1 MIWGCSDMKEQN
13 RPSPLGKV
21 AAKRTDEVGKVRR
34 RKRKLRIF
42 SPIYLTLVLIILY
55 LPILMVVIYSFNA
68 GRSIGAWQG
77 FSINWYTRLFGNA
90 LMGDALKNSLIL
102 AGLSAG
108 FAGVIGTLG
117 AIGLAHGH
125 IRGGN
130 FIESLATLP
139 MMIPELVLG
148 MAYLAVFTAVGF
160 KLGMT
165 ALVLTHTTFCVPYVF
180 INVKSR
186 LVGMDPAIEEA
197 ARDLGASPMRVLR
210 DITLPLIMPAVVSGM
225 MLAVAMSIDDVVISF
240 FVTSAETTTLPLKV
254 YTGLRSGGTPEINA
268 LSTLMLGAI
277 FVIVGL
283 SQLLSARSDKK
294 LYASK

>member
-1 MIWGCSDMKEQN
+1 MAHK
-13 RPSPLGKV
+13 
-21 AAKRTDEVGKVRR
+21 R
-34 RKRKLRIF
+34 RKKRKIF

-55 LPILMVVIYSFNA
+55 LPILMVIIYSFNS
-68 GRSIGAWQG
+68 GRTIASWQG
-77 FSINWYTRLFGNA
+77 FTTNWYTRLMNNA

-102 AGLSAG
+102 AGISAG

-125 IRGGN
+125 MKGGN
-130 FIESLATLP
+130 AIESLATLP

-148 MAYLAVFTAVGF
+148 MAYLALFTAVGF

-165 ALVLTHTTFCVPYVF
+165 ALVLTHTAFCVPYVF

-186 LVGMDPAIEEA
+186 LIGMDPAIEEA
-197 ARDLGASPMRVLR
+197 ARDLGASPVRVLF
-210 DITLPLIMPAVVSGM
+210 DVTLPLIMPAVLSGM

-268 LSTLMLGAI
+268 LSTLMLGVI

-283 SQLLSARSDKK
+283 SQLLRARSDKK

>member
-1 MIWGCSDMKEQN
+1 MAGSKTINKRMK
-13 RPSPLGKV
+13 K
-21 AAKRTDEVGKVRR
+21 R
-34 RKRKLRIF
+34 RKIF

-55 LPILMVVIYSFNA
+55 LPILMVIIYSFNS
-68 GRSIGAWQG
+68 GRTIGAWQG
-77 FSINWYTRLFGNA
+77 FTTSWYTRLFNNA
-90 LMGDALKNSLIL
+90 LMADALKNSLVL

-125 IRGGN
+125 MRGGN
-130 FIESLATLP
+130 LIESMATLP

-148 MAYLAVFTAVGF
+148 MADLAVFTAVGF

-225 MLAVAMSIDDVVISF
+225 LLAVAMSIDDVVISF

-268 LSTLMLGAI
+268 LSTLMLAAI
-277 FVIVGL
+277 FVFVGL
-283 SQLLSARSDKK
+283 SQLLRARSDKK

>member
-1 MIWGCSDMKEQN
+1 M
-13 RPSPLGKV
+13 GKV
-21 AAKRTDEVGKVRR
+21 DAKRTDEVSKVRR
-34 RKRKLRIF
+34 RKKKHRIF
-42 SPIYLTLVLIILY
+42 SPIYLTFVLIILY
-55 LPILMVVIYSFNA
+55 LPILMVVIYSFNS
-68 GRSIGAWQG
+68 GRTIGAWQG
-77 FSINWYTRLFGNA
+77 FTTNWYTRLFNNA
-90 LMGDALKNSLIL
+90 LMADALKNSLIL

-283 SQLLSARSDKK
+283 SQLLRARSDKK
-294 LYASK
+294 LYSSK

>member
-1 MIWGCSDMKEQN
+1 M
-13 RPSPLGKV
+13 
-21 AAKRTDEVGKVRR
+21 AAQRTDAGCKVVRR
-34 RKRKLRIF
+34 KKKHKIF

-55 LPILMVVIYSFNA
+55 LPILMVVIYSFNS
-68 GRSIGAWQG
+68 GRTIGAWQG
-77 FSINWYTRLFGNA
+77 FTTSWYARLFNNA
-90 LMGDALKNSLIL
+90 LMADALWNSLIL

-210 DITLPLIMPAVVSGM
+210 DITLPLIMPAVISGM
-225 MLAVAMSIDDVVISF
+225 MLAAAMSLDDVVISF
-240 FVTSAETTTLPLKV
+240 FVTSAETTTLPLKI
-254 YTGLRSGGTPEINA
+254 YTGLKSGGTPEINA

-277 FVIVGL
+277 FLCVAL
-283 SQLLSARSDKK
+283 SQLLSARSERK
-294 LYASK
+294 LHSAR

>member
-1 MIWGCSDMKEQN
+1 M
-13 RPSPLGKV
+13 
-21 AAKRTDEVGKVRR
+21 AKR
-34 RKRKLRIF
+34 RKKRDLGRIA
-42 SPIYLTLVLIILY
+42 SPVYLTLVLIVLY
-55 LPILMVVIYSFNA
+55 LPILMVVIYSFNS
-68 GRSIGAWQG
+68 GRSISAWQG
-77 FSINWYTRLFGNA
+77 FTTNWYTRLFNNA
-90 LMGDALKNSLIL
+90 LMGDALRNSLVL
-102 AGLSAG
+102 AFLSAG

-125 IRGGN
+125 LRGGG

-160 KLGMT
+160 KLGMG

-186 LVGMDPAIEEA
+186 LIGMDPAIEEA

-210 DITLPLIMPAVVSGM
+210 DITIPLILPAVVSGM
-225 MLAVAMSIDDVVISF
+225 MLAVAMSLDDVVISF
-240 FVTSAETTTLPLKV
+240 FVTSAETTTLPLKI

-268 LSTLMLGAI
+268 LSTLMLAAI

-283 SQLLSARSDKK
+283 SQLLRARSDRK
-294 LYASK
+294 LYASR

>member
-1 MIWGCSDMKEQN
+1 MAHK
-13 RPSPLGKV
+13 
-21 AAKRTDEVGKVRR
+21 R
-34 RKRKLRIF
+34 RKKRKIF

-55 LPILMVVIYSFNA
+55 LPILMVVIYSFNS
-68 GRSIGAWQG
+68 GRSIASWQG
-77 FSINWYTRLFGNA
+77 FTTSWYSRLMNNA

-102 AGLSAG
+102 AGISAG

-125 IRGGN
+125 MKGAN
-130 FIESLATLP
+130 AIESLATLP

-148 MAYLAVFTAVGF
+148 MAYLALFTAIGF

-165 ALVLTHTTFCVPYVF
+165 ALILTHTAFCVPYVF

-197 ARDLGASPMRVLR
+197 ARDLGASPMRVLT
-210 DITLPLIMPAVVSGM
+210 DITLPLIMPAVLSGM

-240 FVTSAETTTLPLKV
+240 FVTSANTTTLPLKV
-254 YTGLRSGGTPEINA
+254 YTGLKSGGTPEINA
-268 LSTLMLGAI
+268 ISTLMLGAI

-283 SQLLSARSDKK
+283 SQLLSAISEKK
-294 LYASK
+294 LSASK

>member
-1 MIWGCSDMKEQN
+1 MEKQN
-13 RPSPLGKV
+13 KPSPLGKV
-21 AAKRTDEVGKVRR
+21 AAKRTDEVGKVRHM
-34 RKRKLRIF
+34 KRKKKRKIF

-68 GRSIGAWQG
+68 GRTIGAWQG
-77 FSINWYTRLFGNA
+77 FTTNWYTRLFNNA
-90 LMGDALKNSLIL
+90 LMADALKNSLIL

-108 FAGVIGTLG
+108 LAGVIGTLG

-186 LVGMDPAIEEA
+186 LVGMDPAIAEA
-197 ARDLGASPMRVLR
+197 ARDLGASPLRVLR
-210 DITLPLIMPAVVSGM
+210 DITLPLIMPAVISGM
-225 MLAVAMSIDDVVISF
+225 MLAAAMSLDDVVISF
-240 FVTSAETTTLPLKV
+240 FVTSAETTTLPLKI
-254 YTGLRSGGTPEINA
+254 YTGLKSGGTPEINA

-277 FVIVGL
+277 FLFVAL
-283 SQLLSARSDKK
+283 SQFISARSDKK
-294 LYASK
+294 LSSAR